1 MSFRPDSALLDKG
14 VVRRIYEAR
23 VRAALGVPPT
33 PLQSEAANVYALLR
47 ARGIQPCITEQTA
60 RILERR
66 PPVFAVALLSQTLT
80 LRKARYLRRWARR
93 LRDFVFSP
101 EDAVIIAYGSFGLD
115 LQTGQVGVEAVIT
128 NDNHMAINYR
138 TRYAEINE
146 RFEAMVNGLT
156 EPYHELK
163 LPHIVTATEA
173 LAAL

>member
-1 MSFRPDSALLDKG
+1 
-14 VVRRIYEAR
+14 
-23 VRAALGVPPT
+23 VRAALGTPPT

-47 ARGIQPCITEQTA
+47 GRGIQLCITEQTA
-60 RILERR
+60 HILELR
-66 PPVFAVALLSQTLT
+66 PPVFAAALLSQTLT

-115 LQTGQVGVEAVIT
+115 SQTGQAGVDAIIT

-138 TRYAEINE
+138 TRYEEINE
-146 RFEAMVNGLT
+146 RFKAMVNGLAK
-156 EPYHELK
+156 PYHELK